1 MYSKNIIAG
10 MLIAATVCS
19 ASLNN
24 NAAVF
29 TENSVIAD
37 AADSTSEIA
46 YVNLKYIINPSTKQ
60 AQLSGVN
67 YMPLK
72 EVSVPATFTWH
83 GITYKVTSIK
93 SSAFKNNKY
102 ITSVDLSLANN
113 LTNIG
118 AYAFQNVKTLKSIKF
133 NSVINSIGTYT
144 FSGCTALSNVNF
156 NGNHKITNIFAN
168 AFSDCTSLNSISIP
182 SSVTTIYNNA
192 FSNSGLAELTIPN
205 SVKNIY
211 ANAFSDCKKLKK
223 ITFEANSN
231 GGAGLSLGADAFK
244 NDTALRDVYF
254 NRTGIEASLSS
265 FASCYQK
272 IGDFYYSFN
281 SYGNG
286 QTDYCRSI
294 YRKLLSQWGLKYS
307 TNYTEQQ
314 QREFFAKLGEYLGGT
329 ESKTGYMVRGELRPQ
344 AQCGMAAT
352 VISARKGTCGGFSR
366 VYYDM
371 CLQAGVPSSRV
382 LFAGDC
388 HCHAWNYV
396 KIGNNWYN
404 IDSSNKI
411 GLCGSQEFKNKMGWY
426 TDIPTNS
433 NFAYHAP
440 QNWYASVKNY
450 IGSDD
455 AGNYVSPVT
464 KLFDEIL
471 NSSHSEW
478 DISFTGTRVK

>member
-1 MYSKNIIAG
+1 MRKNVRAIIAA
-10 MLIAATVCS
+10 LS
-19 ASLNN
+19 ASIMC
-24 NAAVF
+24 AAPV
-29 TENSVIAD
+29 
-37 AADSTSEIA
+37 AASFASTTAVTSITAEAASTSEIT
-46 YVNLKYIINPSTKQ
+46 YGNLKYIINPATKQ

-72 EVSVPATFTWH
+72 EVKVPAGFTWH
-83 GITYKVTSIK
+83 NVTYKVTSIK

-156 NGNHKITNIFAN
+156 NGNHRITNIFAN
-168 AFSDCTSLNSISIP
+168 AFSGCTSLNSISIP

-192 FSNSGLAELTIPN
+192 FSNSGLTELTIPN
-205 SVKNIY
+205 SVKKIY

-231 GGAGLSLGADAFK
+231 GGAGLSLGSDAFK

-329 ESKTGYMVRGELRPQ
+329 TSKTGYMVRGELKPQ

-352 VISARKGTCGGFSR
+352 VISARMGTCGGFSR

-371 CLQAGVPSSRV
+371 CLQAGVPASRV

-396 KIGNNWYN
+396 KIGDYWYN

-411 GLCGSQEFKNKMGWY
+411 GLCGSQEFKNNMGWY
-426 TDIPTNS
+426 TDIPTNCT
-433 NFAYHAP
+433 FAYHAP

-455 AGNYVSPVT
+455 AGNYVSPVS

-471 NSSHSEW
+471 KSGSEW
-478 DISFTGTRVK
+478 NISFSGKRVG